1 MNIYQADPKFR
12 PVTLVLE
19 TVDDFDK
26 LFAIVSNV
34 AENRISHAPLTIA
47 AAKAILKQLSQL
59 ED

>member
-34 AENRISHAPLTIA
+34 AENRINHSPQIVE